1 MITKT
6 HNILIV
12 TALLAS
18 SAFAGQNCD
27 TCKRTSLKLL
37 ELSRAPAHEELIMS
51 GQLGGNLAPTGPE
64 SDSTP
69 EDRLSFGRAIDTWNR
84 HDYKTS
90 KALLKRHI
98 QQFPGS
104 PWKAEAILHLG
115 CEARFNGRYA
125 EAEDYFAEIMA
136 EHENKRGTAE
146 GEILHRAELRLAM
159 LATMRGDFALAKE
172 KWAAILR
179 SDSDR
184 VRRDYARHWLF
195 RVGLYEQN
203 AATVR
208 RCGTEALAKL
218 FAQLGNHEAARDAL
232 SIPANPEYGFRADE
246 LVTLARRHG
255 VKLEGVMAENAE
267 HLPTPFLAHYEFK
280 HFVVV
285 NKTHADGSVTL
296 FDPILNHEAVMTA
309 DEFAREWSGVA
320 LIPESKSGLL
330 AGLWNRVARIW
341 RNEPEG
347 LALSA
352 LKEFTGGCCG
362 IENPNTDEGANV
374 FRIGGSR
381 CENSYGL
388 STWSFAPASVN
399 IFVTDTPL
407 WYEPAIGPAI
417 AFSMS
422 YNAIDADNNLTSFG
436 PKWIFNYHSYCV
448 ETPAAGDGM
457 VTVFMPDGRNDVYS
471 PDGTN
476 TFTPPGRVF
485 NQLVKISTNAFSLT
499 MPDGTIYHYGQPTGA
514 TNVQQA
520 LLSSIEDRHSN
531 TVTLV
536 YDGQPDPKLIAVV
549 DALSQTSRISYAG
562 SGMITN
568 IADPFGREMTVIYSN
583 EHVATVRDMGGV
595 ESHYTFYTN
604 GLQQDYVQTL
614 RTDCGSV
621 YFDYALADGSAMGT
635 WDRSTL
641 TATYADG
648 STEVLYYNGGESYPA
663 STYYTDRNGHR
674 TKFAIGLGAA
684 FPYQGR
690 INSAEYPDGAQ
701 AEYQYNAALQVTNV
715 SDEAGQ
721 TWGYDYNEQGR
732 LAGLLTP
739 SGYQLS
745 FAYTNSGFDLA
756 RVTEAGSITLA
767 AMTYT
772 EKRDVATI
780 TNALNEAIRFGYD
793 GFGRLTNAVDSLSLV
808 TVMEYGSNG
817 WVSAVKRAGITL
829 STFQQDD
836 MGRTTNSVGPENI
849 PVAFSFD
856 TLNRLFSLAVSAT
869 EQPYKWTYQTNS
881 LLLQNQ
887 TDRSGRRTSLEYD
900 ELERVEKVRGPD
912 SSYISFEYDS
922 ADNLSALLDGKGSR
936 TRFSYD
942 ARDRLT
948 QKTWPGGG
956 GLSFAYDARGLPVS
970 HTGGRGFVTLLGY
983 NGDGLL
989 TNVAYTATNTPGVR
1003 YSYNSRNLLI
1013 SSADGWSTNSCG
1025 YDLLGRLTN
1034 MVEIGIAGTQQFFY
1048 AYDSL
1053 GQLTNLLWQ
1062 CGTNSIN
1069 TSYAYDTLGRVT
1081 NLVSDSGTYIYAY
1094 TNAGL
1099 QVSQLTY
1106 PNGEYAASLYDS
1118 LGRLTNLAY
1127 STGGSWTYAYN
1138 ARDFVTRRVNPA
1150 GEVFTYQYDDA
1161 GRLTDAIGLS
1171 GTNAISGYPLR
1182 YRYDKAGN
1190 RSYQTEGQKQRIL
1203 DFNADNQLTLS
1214 DRDQTVAVR
1223 GTVNEPCSKIEVKSD
1238 SQSTWTTAVVTMV
1251 SYTQASFTAY
1261 GIAATNA
1268 NYTGPT
1274 TNRIYVR
1281 ATDMAGNIS
1290 TSLVKIGYKPRD
1302 SVAYLYDTDGNLL
1315 EFPVT
1320 PSTIQTNFV
1329 LSWDAENRL
1338 ISMQR
1343 KYRISSVLYTNRSE
1357 FTYDSANRLRQVKEY
1372 NTNGVLTNTTRYIWA
1387 GWQIAG
1393 ELDGSNKLIRS
1404 YTHGVDIS
1412 GTVGGAAGI
1421 GGLVG
1426 IHSYAAPVTNYYTRH
1441 DGKGNVTE
1449 VRRYNGTTAAS
1460 YGYYEFGGARYQTNT
1475 YMQPI
1480 RWQTRMRHP
1489 QSGLIY
1495 MIGRWYDPVSGR
1507 FISIDPIQESGGWN
1521 LYQYA
1526 GGNPINNMDPDG
1538 KAIVPIVLTAAAIGT
1553 AVLFGYQIY
1562 KTVEGFKKLS
1572 ELKAPEGGTMGNP
1585 AFEQFWIN
1593 DVAPNVHQIVENCP
1607 NTMFTGPAAGGQEGQ
1622 AIDAIEDTYD
1632 FIQAERALTK
1642 PKRIRQVIGTARNL
1656 PDVQQVGN
1664 LNIPAG
1670 TYIRRNQNNLEISTE
1685 QIRKV
1690 NKAIRRAVTE

>member
-6 HNILIV
+6 HVTLIV
-12 TALLAS
+12 ATLIAS
-18 SAFAGQNCD
+18 SALAGRDCD
-27 TCKRTSLKLL
+27 TCKRASLKPLD
-37 ELSRAPAHEELIMS
+37 LSRTPTHEELILS

-64 SDSTP
+64 SDSIP
-69 EDRLSFGRAIDTWNR
+69 EDRLSFGRAMDTWNR
-84 HDYKTS
+84 HDYKNA
-90 KALLKRHI
+90 KALLKQHI
-98 QQFPGS
+98 QKFPGS

-125 EAEDYFAEIMA
+125 EAEDFFAEIMA
-136 EHENKRGTAE
+136 EHEGKRGTAE

-159 LATMRGDFALAKE
+159 LATMRGDFAAAKE
-172 KWAAILR
+172 KWAEILR
-179 SDSDR
+179 NDSDR

-218 FAQLGNHEAARDAL
+218 FVQMGQVQAAREVLAL
-232 SIPANPEYGFRADE
+232 PANPKYGFRADE
-246 LVTLARRHG
+246 LVTIARRHG
-255 VKLEGVMAENAE
+255 VKLAGVMAKNAK

-296 FDPILNHEAVMTA
+296 FDPILNHEAVMSA

-320 LIPESKSGLL
+320 LIPENKNGLL
-330 AGLWNRVARIW
+330 AGLWNGVARLW
-341 RNEPEG
+341 RNEPEA
-347 LALSA
+347 LALAVLS
-352 LKEFTGGCCG
+352 EFTGGCCG

-381 CENSYGL
+381 CKNSFGM

-476 TFTPPGRVF
+476 TYTPPGRVF
-485 NQLVKISTNAFSLT
+485 NQLVKIGTNAFSLT

-549 DALSQTSRISYAG
+549 DALAQTSRIFYAG

-568 IADPFGREMTVIYSN
+568 IMDPFGREMTVIYSN

-621 YFDYALADGSAMGT
+621 SFDYALADGSAMGT

-674 TKFAIGLGAA
+674 TKFAIGLGTA

-690 INSAEYPDGAQ
+690 INSAEYQDGTQ
-701 AEYQYNAALQVTNV
+701 AEYEYNAALQVTNV
-715 SDEAGQ
+715 TDEAGQ
-721 TWGYDYNEQGR
+721 SWGYDYNDQGR
-732 LAGLLTP
+732 LTDVLTP

-745 FAYTNSGFDLA
+745 FVYTNGGFDLA

-767 AMTYT
+767 SMTYT

-793 GFGRLTNAVDSLSLV
+793 GFGRLTNAVDSMSLE
-808 TVMEYGSNG
+808 TVMEYGANG
-817 WVSAVKRAGITL
+817 WVSAVKREGITL
-829 STFQQDD
+829 AEFQQDE
-836 MGRTTNSVGPENI
+836 MGRTTNSVGPEHI

-856 TLNRLFSLAVSAT
+856 NLNRLSSLAVSAT

-881 LLLQNQ
+881 LLLEKQ

-900 ELERVEKVRGPD
+900 ELERIAKVRGPD
-912 SSYISFEYDS
+912 ASYVSFEYDS

-936 TRFSYD
+936 TRFAYD

-956 GLSFAYDARGLPVS
+956 GLSVAYDSRGLPVS

-989 TNVAYTATNTPGVR
+989 TNVAYSATNTPEVR
-1003 YSYNSRNLLI
+1003 YSYDSRNLLI

-1034 MVEIGIAGTQQFFY
+1034 LMEIGIAGTQQFFY

-1069 TSYAYDTLGRVT
+1069 TSYGYDSLGRVT
-1081 NLVSDSGTYIYAY
+1081 NLVSDSGAYVYAY

-1099 QVSQLTY
+1099 QVSRLTY
-1106 PNGEYAASLYDS
+1106 PNGEYVSSEYDS

-1127 STGGSWTYAYN
+1127 STGGSWTYAYD
-1138 ARDFVTRRVNPA
+1138 ARDFVIRRVNPA

-1161 GRLTDAIGLS
+1161 GRLTEAIGLS

-1190 RSYQTEGQKQRIL
+1190 RISQTEGQKQRNL
-1203 DFNADNQLTLS
+1203 AYNEDNQLLS
-1214 DRDQTVAVR
+1214 SARTNILTVR
-1223 GTVNEPCSKIEVKSD
+1223 GYVNEAGSRVEAKSNSATNWIEGTVSFI
-1238 SQSTWTTAVVTMV
+1238 SSTQSYFEINGILTTNIYPSSNTVWVRAFDVSNNVSTSVVH
-1251 SYTQASFTAY
+1251 TAY
-1261 GIAATNA
+1261 S
-1268 NYTGPT
+1268 
-1274 TNRIYVR
+1274 
-1281 ATDMAGNIS
+1281 S
-1290 TSLVKIGYKPRD
+1290 TSKLEYE
-1302 SVAYLYDTDGNLL
+1302 YDADGNLA
-1315 EFPVT
+1315 EFPAPV
-1320 PSTIQTNFV
+1320 QFYKTNV
-1329 LSWDAENRL
+1329 QYSWDAENRL
-1338 ISMQR
+1338 TSMVWRTKPQITNYFLVTTN
-1343 KYRISSVLYTNRSE
+1343 KTFLY
-1357 FTYDSANRLRQVKEY
+1357 YDGAGRLRQTSEY
-1372 NTNGVLTNTTRYIWA
+1372 GTNSTPTVVVRFVWN
-1387 GWQIAG
+1387 GWTLAG
-1393 ELDGSNKLIRS
+1393 ELDGSNKLVRT
-1404 YTHGVDIS
+1404 YTYGVDLS
-1412 GTVGGAAGI
+1412 GTFGGAAGI

-1426 IHSYAAPVTNYYTRH
+1426 IRSYVAPVTNYYTRQ
-1441 DGKGNVTE
+1441 DGKGNVIE

-1460 YGYYEFGGARYQTNT
+1460 YGYYEFGDIRYQTNT
-1475 YMQPI
+1475 YMQSI
-1480 RWQTRMRHP
+1480 RWQTRMVHP
-1489 QSGLIY
+1489 QSGLYFWPQRIY
-1495 MIGRWYDPVSGR
+1495 DPATGRWCQRDRIG
-1507 FISIDPIQESGGWN
+1507 EAGGIN
-1521 LYQYA
+1521 IYQYV
-1526 GGNPINNMDPDG
+1526 GGNPIGSFDPLGLDFIY
-1538 KAIVPIVLTAAAIGT
+1538 IVDAEAVAGHGHAAAITGP
-1553 AVLFGYQIY
+1553 VNGQWRYDSFGVPRGFHRHGQYLFDTEQRAMEFARRHGYTRFARWQTRRDQDIAAQEQANLWHAGSGQGYQMFREY
-1562 KTVEGFKKLS
+1562 KADDENCQSMV
-1572 ELKAPEGGTMGNP
+1572 
-1585 AFEQFWIN
+1585 N
-1593 DVAPNVHQIVENCP
+1593 DMARAAEIQEFIVLILQRGVNHPNV
-1607 NTMFTGPAAGGQEGQ
+1607 TMSRVLYGADESGVFE
-1622 AIDAIEDTYD
+1622 
-1632 FIQAERALTK
+1632 
-1642 PKRIRQVIGTARNL
+1642 
-1656 PDVQQVGN
+1656 
-1664 LNIPAG
+1664 
-1670 TYIRRNQNNLEISTE
+1670 
-1685 QIRKV
+1685 
-1690 NKAIRRAVTE
+1690 

>member
-1 MITKT
+1 M
-6 HNILIV
+6 
-12 TALLAS
+12 S
-18 SAFAGQNCD
+18 RFF
-27 TCKRTSLKLL
+27 RT
-37 ELSRAPAHEELIMS
+37 
-51 GQLGGNLAPTGPE
+51 
-64 SDSTP
+64 
-69 EDRLSFGRAIDTWNR
+69 
-84 HDYKTS
+84 
-90 KALLKRHI
+90 
-98 QQFPGS
+98 
-104 PWKAEAILHLG
+104 
-115 CEARFNGRYA
+115 
-125 EAEDYFAEIMA
+125 
-136 EHENKRGTAE
+136 
-146 GEILHRAELRLAM
+146 
-159 LATMRGDFALAKE
+159 
-172 KWAAILR
+172 
-179 SDSDR
+179 
-184 VRRDYARHWLF
+184 
-195 RVGLYEQN
+195 
-203 AATVR
+203 
-208 RCGTEALAKL
+208 
-218 FAQLGNHEAARDAL
+218 
-232 SIPANPEYGFRADE
+232 
-246 LVTLARRHG
+246 
-255 VKLEGVMAENAE
+255 
-267 HLPTPFLAHYEFK
+267 
-280 HFVVV
+280 FV
-285 NKTHADGSVTL
+285 L
-296 FDPILNHEAVMTA
+296 
-309 DEFAREWSGVA
+309 
-320 LIPESKSGLL
+320 
-330 AGLWNRVARIW
+330 
-341 RNEPEG
+341 
-347 LALSA
+347 
-352 LKEFTGGCCG
+352 
-362 IENPNTDEGANV
+362 
-374 FRIGGSR
+374 
-381 CENSYGL
+381 
-388 STWSFAPASVN
+388 
-399 IFVTDTPL
+399 
-407 WYEPAIGPAI
+407 
-417 AFSMS
+417 
-422 YNAIDADNNLTSFG
+422 
-436 PKWIFNYHSYCV
+436 
-448 ETPAAGDGM
+448 
-457 VTVFMPDGRNDVYS
+457 
-471 PDGTN
+471 
-476 TFTPPGRVF
+476 
-485 NQLVKISTNAFSLT
+485 
-499 MPDGTIYHYGQPTGA
+499 
-514 TNVQQA
+514 
-520 LLSSIEDRHSN
+520 
-531 TVTLV
+531 
-536 YDGQPDPKLIAVV
+536 
-549 DALSQTSRISYAG
+549 
-562 SGMITN
+562 
-568 IADPFGREMTVIYSN
+568 
-583 EHVATVRDMGGV
+583 

-621 YFDYALADGSAMGT
+621 TFDYALADGSAMGT

-663 STYYTDRNGHR
+663 STYYTDRKGHR
-674 TKFAIGLGAA
+674 TKFAIGLGTA

-690 INSAEYPDGAQ
+690 INSVEYADGTQ
-701 AEYQYNAALQVTNV
+701 AEYEYNAALQVTNV

-721 TWGYDYNEQGR
+721 SWGYDYNEQGR

-772 EKRDVATI
+772 AQRDVATI
-780 TNALNEAIRFGYD
+780 TNALNQAIRFGYD
-793 GFGRLTNAVDSLSLV
+793 GFGRLTNAVDPLSLE
-808 TVMEYGSNG
+808 TVMEYGANG
-817 WVSAVKRAGITL
+817 WVSEVKRDGISL
-829 STFQQDD
+829 ATFQQDE
-836 MGRTTNSVGPENI
+836 MGRVTNSVGPENI

-856 TLNRLFSLAVSAT
+856 NLNRLSSLAVSAT
-869 EQPYKWTYQTNS
+869 EQPYSWTYQTNS
-881 LLLQNQ
+881 LLLEKQ

-912 SSYISFEYDS
+912 TSYVSFEYDS
-922 ADNLSALLDGKGSR
+922 ADNLSALLDGRGSR

-956 GLSFAYDARGLPVS
+956 GLSVAYDARGLPVS
-970 HTGGRGFVTLLGY
+970 HTGGRGFVTLLDY

-1013 SSADGWSTNSCG
+1013 SSADGWSTNSYG

-1034 MVEIGIAGTQQFFY
+1034 MVQIGLAGTQQFFY

-1069 TSYAYDTLGRVT
+1069 TSYAYDAIGRVT
-1081 NLVSDSGTYIYAY
+1081 NLVSDSGSYAYVY

-1099 QVSQLTY
+1099 QVSRLTY

-1127 STGGSWTYAYN
+1127 STGGNWTYAYD

-1190 RSYQTEGQKQRIL
+1190 RSSQTEGQKQRIL
-1203 DFNADNQLTLS
+1203 AYNEDNQLLS
-1214 DRDQTVAVR
+1214 STRTNILTVR
-1223 GTVNEPCSKIEVKSD
+1223 GYVNEPGSRIEARSNSNTNWIEGFVSFI
-1238 SQSTWTTAVVTMV
+1238 
-1251 SYTQASFTAY
+1251 SYTQSYFE
-1261 GIAATNA
+1261 IHSVL
-1268 NYTGPT
+1268 T
-1274 TNRIYVR
+1274 TNTYPSSNTVWVR
-1281 ATDMAGNIS
+1281 AYDVSNNVS
-1290 TSLVKIGYKPRD
+1290 TSVVHTASSSTIKREY
-1302 SVAYLYDTDGNLL
+1302 SYDADGNLAD
-1315 EFPVT
+1315 FPAPV
-1320 PSTIQTNFV
+1320 QFYMTNV
-1329 LSWDAENRL
+1329 LYSWDA
-1338 ISMQR
+1338 
-1343 KYRISSVLYTNRSE
+1343 
-1357 FTYDSANRLRQVKEY
+1357 ANRLTSIVCRTKPQVTNFFLVTTNKTCLKYDGMGRLRQISEY
-1372 NTNGVLTNTTRYIWA
+1372 GTNARPTGVVRFVWN
-1387 GWQIAG
+1387 GWTLAG
-1393 ELDGSNKLIRS
+1393 ELDGSNRLVRT
-1404 YTHGVDIS
+1404 YTYGVDLS

-1449 VRRYNGTTAAS
+1449 VRRYNGTAAAS
-1460 YGYYEFGGARYQTNT
+1460 YGYYEFGGVRYQTNT
-1475 YMQPI
+1475 YMQNI
-1480 RWQTRMRHP
+1480 RWQTRMMHP